1 MWDDYEFSGDV
12 NDQDP
17 GVQNLRKGVA
27 TVTTNQTESD
37 TASVQVDTEF
47 GDLNGAIARNS
58 LSLFTGLASIPTLNG
73 PPYENI
79 LEQFASYAPLWTL
92 CCLTPDQY
100 NNPSSYRGIPGAL
113 ENVVFSS
120 AGRYDSKRANT
131 IVGEPEYYVNNFD
144 MKMSTSSSAKTG
156 TTNMIN
162 MSFDVYEP
170 YSMGYFLHSLQTA
183 SINAGYPNYNGTPFL
198 LKLEFAGHKDNGQM
212 FGSSAELE
220 KYFIIA
226 FKKVTFTT
234 NEGGSNYKC
243 EAYPANHT
251 GFTNIAQQVK
261 TDLKLRGEDIKEMLV
276 SGNTSLCVTLNQAQ
290 EKLRKEDKQDT
301 ADKCIVVFPKN
312 WADRVG
318 LPGED
323 AGGSWSED
331 EGGLM
336 TYDPTL
342 PISAPLVG
350 RKGQDSLDFGDG
362 PIGTSSLGFG
372 PSSGG
377 NFNFGFEGDVTNKE
391 TGLIERGSLTID
403 PKQREFQFKAGAT
416 VQNIIQEIILSSE
429 YAKDAIDPSK
439 GIDDAGRISW
449 FRVDVQIVIGEFD
462 LKRNCRQRTYIF
474 RVLPFKVHSSVFRN
488 PSANPPGYEK
498 LNKIIGKEYKYIYTG
513 QNNDI
518 IKFDIQI
525 NQLFHQGQMPTSVED
540 SESVANPALNQ
551 SYEDP
556 DQRLSNVSTG
566 DAEAATTPDASP
578 SYGDFAVTN
587 ITTKGGPGA
596 QTVARRVAEVLKNKI
611 ENQGTGDMTKITLEI
626 IGDPYWITDSGMGNY
641 IGEVYDGPNAGGV
654 DAMRDKAGSL
664 NYQGTDTYIRIIFR
678 TPVEPNLGTS
688 GSGGLYNFPPGER
701 VNPYSGIYKV
711 INVTNKFSNGTFT
724 QTLEATRQPN
734 QPWDYDPYKG
744 ASKNW
749 SSVDISQEDTISLSP
764 NGEAAEFVDYSELF
778 GIDAGGLGPGYSDE
792 EIAQNNADLGDF
804 PG

>member
-1 MWDDYEFSGDV
+1 MWDDYEFNGNV
-12 NDQDP
+12 NNEDP
-17 GVQNLRKGVA
+17 GVQNIRQGVA
-27 TVTTNQTESD
+27 TVTTNQTEDDS
-37 TASVQVDTEF
+37 ASVQVDTEF
-47 GDLNGAIARNS
+47 GDRAGAIAKNS

-73 PPYENI
+73 PPYENV

-92 CCLTPDQY
+92 CCLSPDQF

-131 IVGEPEYYVNNFD
+131 IVGEPEYYVNNFSMD
-144 MKMSTSSSAKTG
+144 MTTAATAKTG
-156 TTNMIN
+156 STNMIT

-212 FGSSAELE
+212 FGSSDALE

-226 FKKVTFTT
+226 FKKVTFST

-243 EAYPANHT
+243 EAYPVNHT
-251 GFTNIAQQVK
+251 GFTNIAQQVT

-276 SGNTSLCVTLNQAQ
+276 AGNTSLCVTLNKAQ
-290 EKLRKEDKQDT
+290 EKLRKEGKQDT
-301 ADKCIVVFPKN
+301 ADRYIVVFPTS

-323 AGGSWSED
+323 DGGAWTALE
-331 EGGLM
+331 ELVAF
-336 TYDPTL
+336 DPTE
-342 PISAPLVG
+342 PKSAPLKG
-350 RKGQDSLDFGDG
+350 REGQQSQNFGDG

-377 NFNFGFEGDVTNKE
+377 NFNFGFEGDVTDKE
-391 TGLIERGSLTID
+391 TGLIERGKMTID

-416 VQNIIQEIILSSE
+416 VQNIIQEVILSSQF
-429 YAKDAIDPSK
+429 AKDAIDPSK
-439 GIDDAGRISW
+439 GLDDAGRISW
-449 FRVDVQIVIGEFD
+449 FRVDVQIIIGEFD
-462 LKRNCRQRTYIF
+462 LIRNCRQRSYVF
-474 RVLPFKVHSSVFRN
+474 RVIPFKVHSSVFRN
-488 PSANPPGYEK
+488 PSANPPGYPQ

-525 NQLFHQGQMPTSVED
+525 NQLFHQGQMPTSAED

-556 DQRLSNVSTG
+556 DQKLKNVSTG
-566 DAEAATTPDASP
+566 DAEAATTPDASA
-578 SYGDFAVTN
+578 SYGDFAITK

-611 ENQGTGDMTKITLEI
+611 ENQGTGDMTKISLEI
-626 IGDPYWITDSGMGNY
+626 IGDPYWIADAGMGNY
-641 IGEVYDGPNAGGV
+641 IGDVYDGIGAGGE
-654 DAMRDKAGSL
+654 DAMRDAAGSL

-711 INVTNKFSNGTFT
+711 IKVNNKFSNGTFT
-724 QTLEATRQPN
+724 QTLEATRMPN

-744 ASKNW
+744 ASKNPLA
-749 SSVDISQEDTISLSP
+749 VDISEEDTISLSP

-778 GIDAGGLGPGYSDE
+778 GVDAGGLGSGYTDE

-804 PG
+804 MG